1 MRAFSRLA
9 TTGRFVRRLNVPRS
23 FTPTFMASINSR
35 RGLAIEAF
43 VSRHYQ
49 MQDPRDVADFLRRKS
64 LALRETDSHFIVR
77 DCPFCHATYGKADN
91 LFKMYVHK
99 TQGMYKCHRCGS
111 AGSWFDFKRK
121 IQGGMDVASSANA
134 LYSGNNA
141 GARSIEEVKV
151 IQALDNEKAMAIQKN
166 LLDDP
171 EFEPVLQYLTDVRC
185 LTKEVLQKYCVGAIE
200 QPFWDHDLNKRV
212 NAKCISFPWMAR
224 QMDMNA
230 MGVVYQEEKR
240 HATEDKNLYD
250 VVRLKLRAVDDKVKQ
265 QLVPKGGSWG
275 LFGWNTVPTA
285 ADELVLTEGE
295 FDAMAVH
302 QATGMAAVSLP
313 NGCQSLPPSVLPLLE
328 SFKRIYLW
336 MDNDA
341 SGQSNVEK
349 FAAKLGLSRC
359 YIVRIPAKAS
369 SSPVK
374 DANDALRAGLD
385 LTAIVNAAECIPH
398 SQITTFEE
406 LRRDVYEEI
415 VNPLK
420 ACGVQSRAF
429 PSLNRLMK
437 GHRMGEVTVLTGPTG
452 CGKTTLLSQ
461 LSLDL
466 CGQGV
471 STLWGSFEI
480 KNTRLMHKMLRQLAQ
495 RNLSGDVNAFE
506 AAADQFEAL
515 PMHFLRFFGST
526 DVDEVLDAMEY
537 AVYAYDVQ
545 HILLDNVQFMMAG
558 QGRGFDKF
566 ERQDAAL
573 DKFRKFAS
581 AKNVHLTLVIHPRKE
596 QEGHDLTLSSV
607 FGTAKAT
614 QEADNVLILQ
624 RTNGK
629 SKLDI
634 RKNRFDGTLGSIPL
648 KFDLDSASL
657 REVGWEG
664 MSEGVAAVDL
674 EAEMELAQRRRVQ
687 KSTRVQ
693 EHLYREPIRNSFS
706 DMEPEDNRPMQEY
719 QYVAAP
725 ASTLPDS
732 HSHTNGLKG
741 LNGSH
746 RLKVNGSSLP
756 RLNGD
761 GHHLG
766 NDNSDLNG
774 SSTHS
779 RPGSPSSDLNGS
791 RPRGGG
797 SAGEPFAAFT
807 PIITR

>member
-9 TTGRFVRRLNVPRS
+9 ARRRPLAPALIATANG
-23 FTPTFMASINSR
+23 R
-35 RGLAIEAF
+35 RGLATEAF

-49 MQDPRDVADFLRRKS
+49 MQDPRDVSDFLRRKS
-64 LALRETDSHFIVR
+64 LAIRETDSHFIVR
-77 DCPFCHATYGKADN
+77 DCPFCHATHGKADN

-99 TQGMYKCHRCGS
+99 TQGVYKCHRCGA

-121 IQGGMDVASSANA
+121 LMGNVGVASSGGA
-134 LYSGNNA
+134 LYGGGSA
-141 GARSIEEVKV
+141 GAPGAPAEVKV

-166 LLDDP
+166 LLDDDD
-171 EFEPVLQYLTDVRC
+171 FESVLTYLTDVRG
-185 LTKEVLQKYCVGAIE
+185 LSKEVLQKYCVGAIE
-200 QPFWDHDLNKRV
+200 QPFWDHETGERV

-224 QMDMNA
+224 QMDMDA
-230 MGVVYQEEKR
+230 MGVVCQDETKQP
-240 HATEDKNLYD
+240 TEDKNLYD
-250 VVRLKLRAVDDKVKQ
+250 VVRLKLRAVDDKAKQ

-285 ADELVLTEGE
+285 ANELVLTEGE

-328 SFKRIYLW
+328 RFKRIYLW

-341 SGQSNVEK
+341 SGQSNIEK
-349 FAAKLGLSRC
+349 FAAKLGMTRC
-359 YIVRIPAKAS
+359 YIVRMPATAAS
-369 SSPVK
+369 THVK

-385 LTAIVNAAECIPH
+385 LTAIVNSAERMPH

-480 KNTRLMHKMLRQLAQ
+480 KNTRLMHKMLTQLAQ

-506 AAADQFEAL
+506 AAADRFEAL
-515 PMHFLRFFGST
+515 PMYFLRFFGST

-596 QEGHDLTLSSV
+596 QEDQDLTLSSV

-624 RTNGK
+624 RTRGE

-648 KFDLDSASL
+648 KFDMDSASL
-657 REVGWEG
+657 LEVGTEG
-664 MSEGVAAVDL
+664 MTEGVAAVDL
-674 EAEMELAQRRRVQ
+674 EAEMELAQRRRMQ
-687 KSTRVQ
+687 KSSREQ
-693 EHLYREPIRNSFS
+693 DHLQPEPLAS
-706 DMEPEDNRPMQEY
+706 EPEHDNSSFEY

-725 ASTLPDS
+725 ASAPLNG
-732 HSHTNGLKG
+732 HTNG

-746 RLKVNGSSLP
+746 SFQVNGSSLP

-761 GHHLG
+761 DTDHHH
-766 NDNSDLNG
+766 LNG
-774 SSTHS
+774 SSSHS
-779 RPGSPSSDLNGS
+779 RPDSPGSTLNGNG
-791 RPRGGG
+791 PRAGGG
-797 SAGEPFAAFT
+797 VGEPFAAFT

>member
-1 MRAFSRLA
+1 MRAIARLGA
-9 TTGRFVRRLNVPRS
+9 ARRVMRRLQVLGSNS
-23 FTPTFMASINSR
+23 FIRHPLSTES
-35 RGLAIEAF
+35 F

-49 MQDPRDVADFLRRKS
+49 FQGSQDIAEFLHRKS
-64 LALRETDSHFIVR
+64 LTVRETDSHFVVR
-77 DCPFCHATYGKADN
+77 DCPFCHATRNKADN
-91 LFKMYVHK
+91 FFKLYVHK
-99 TQGMYKCHRCGS
+99 TQGMYKCHRCGV

-121 IQGGMDVASSANA
+121 MQDNVGVTSPGGA
-134 LYSGNNA
+134 LQGNNN
-141 GARSIEEVKV
+141 ARAPTNSMIVKV
-151 IQALDNEKAMAIQKN
+151 IQALDNEKAMSIQNN
-166 LLDDP
+166 LLNEP
-171 EFEPVLQYLTDVRC
+171 EFESVFKYLTDVRG

-200 QPFWDHDLNKRV
+200 QPFWDDNVGERV
-212 NAKCISFPWMAR
+212 TAQCISFPWMAR
-224 QMDMNA
+224 QTDLDA
-230 MGVVYQEEKR
+230 MGVVCHDENKPS
-240 HATEDKNLYD
+240 TEDKNLYD
-250 VVRLKLRAVDDKVKQ
+250 VIRLKLRAVDDKSKQ

-275 LFGWNTVPTA
+275 LFGWNSVPSTA
-285 ADELVLTEGE
+285 HELVLTEGE

-302 QATGMAAVSLP
+302 QETGLAAVSLP

-328 SFKRIYLW
+328 RFERIYLW
-336 MDNDA
+336 MDNDT

-349 FAAKLGLSRC
+349 FASKLGMARC
-359 YIVRIPAKAS
+359 YIVRMPKSITNPHL
-369 SSPVK
+369 K

-385 LTAIVNAAECIPH
+385 LTAIINAAERMPH

-466 CGQGV
+466 CCQGV

-480 KNTRLMHKMLRQLAQ
+480 KNTRLMHKMLTQLAQ
-495 RNLSGDVNAFE
+495 RNLLGDVKAFE
-506 AAADQFEAL
+506 AAADRFEAL
-515 PMHFLRFFGST
+515 PMHFLRFYGST
-526 DVDEVLDAMEY
+526 NVDEVLDAMDY
-537 AVYAYDVQ
+537 AVYAHDVQ

-581 AKNVHLTLVIHPRKE
+581 SKNVHLTLVIHPRKE
-596 QEGHDLTLSSV
+596 QEDQELTLSSV

-624 RTNGK
+624 RLRGV

-634 RKNRFDGTLGSIPL
+634 RKNRFDGSLGSIPL
-648 KFDLDSASL
+648 KYDAFSGSL
-657 REVGWEG
+657 REIATEG
-664 MSEGVAAVDL
+664 MSEGVASVDH
-674 EAEMELAQRRRVQ
+674 EVEMEQAQRRRLH
-687 KSTRVQ
+687 KSLRDD
-693 EHLYREPIRNSFS
+693 EDIHPAYDKKYEDDPFS
-706 DMEPEDNRPMQEY
+706 QAY

-725 ASTLPDS
+725 VLESESRRLYESHHFRINGSLPTL
-732 HSHTNGLKG
+732 NGDDTEEQYRNTSGGG
-741 LNGSH
+741 LNGN
-746 RLKVNGSSLP
+746 NGYSGPNRSGNYPNGP
-756 RLNGD
+756 RACGE
-761 GHHLG
+761 
-766 NDNSDLNG
+766 
-774 SSTHS
+774 
-779 RPGSPSSDLNGS
+779 
-791 RPRGGG
+791 
-797 SAGEPFAAFT
+797 GEPFAAFT